1 MLFFLTLIS
10 MFGFIWK
17 IFLCLLVLGMIK
29 SDLQI
34 VAAEGYSATEGGQA
48 KGGSPTPQLSSWQLA
63 NPSLPPDLKKLNGIV
78 KAEQVNKPLLLR
90 RKRSILFPTGV
101 KICPDESVEQ
111 AIANHLKYFRLRVCQ
126 ETVWEVFKIFWDRLP
141 EREEYRTW
149 MNLCEEG
156 MMSIFEIGTNFSQ
169 SEEHRSLIVKSYT
182 KEAMGSS
189 CADWSCG
196 SSGTPTPAPD
206 ADVTT
211 LRDAAAN
218 VPPPHEISIESPAG
232 GTTHEIEEADITI
245 NNEIKK
251 EDEKLMKPVTEQMIE
266 FRILIVG
273 EKYSEELSDPAAVKR
288 QLLSEQFISQIKSV
302 FEGLPG
308 YKSIHVLDYSFPEED
323 SGVEVH
329 YAVTFDGKA
338 ISNATW
344 DLINLHSN
352 KVEDNSFTGIEDNP
366 TVVYT
371 ISDFRDYI
379 AEILQKNALLENN
392 SLSLDPNSLQLTNV
406 KALLRPTP
414 EDPSWITEHPVV
426 LEHPEFDMCL
436 PRRNELSLCH
446 KIQVRLCL
454 TDSTFLAERPSADES
469 TVSNTL
475 PFDFTKPDSTSDTE
489 QSNDNEIQPRPE
501 NLNSDVS
508 LAPEAPLFSEADVTS
523 LPDGLNFEDG
533 NWTPHLVTAPVSARD
548 SVDYLERL
556 SASNSLDVF
565 EDTRLS
571 EDILPSSPSHLV
583 PEEPPATDDYAVP
596 LLSAL
601 TVASSSV
608 IETDVTEIVSA
619 EKEEVTPGS
628 PAGGN
633 DADSVLHESME
644 EFPFPFEVHH
654 MEDETDIY
662 LGDRVIYDDGSG
674 SAFDGSGKAM
684 ESSIWPWEEATLE
697 PVLYPGPDSWLED
710 HNESLLI
717 RTEDIPEG
725 MILDYILNSRN
736 KLDDD
741 PSKDGNE
748 GMANT
753 KEDFLDESEIFV
765 FPETTTQQV
774 SLLQTEEPSSVE
786 PSTQTETS
794 GVYNSSF
801 VKPPLV
807 LEPSVDHSFV
817 DVPTGEAPVSP
828 HNTGLSV
835 DDSLLTSTGTVSM
848 EQPEE
853 SSVGQNIIS
862 EAVEYQNEDRTMIEE
877 LFTVEQLDVTETATI
892 GGLDTSSSES
902 ILAADPS
909 TVHPDLSMVHPDLS
923 TVHPDADTFTVHAD
937 ASTVHPDAS
946 ASIVNPDASIAH
958 SDSSTVHSDASTVNP
973 DVSMVHSHVSTLNPD
988 ASTVHPD
995 ASTVHPD
1002 TSAATVNPDASTVH
1016 SDTSMVN
1023 PDTSTV
1029 HSDASTLNPDVS
1041 MVHSDT
1047 SASTVNPDASIAH
1060 SDTSMVNPDTST
1072 VHSDASTLNLDV
1084 SMVHSDT
1091 SASTVNPDA
1100 STVHSDTSTVN
1111 PDASSV
1117 HSDVSASTVN
1127 PDASTAHSD
1136 TSVVNSDASTVHSD
1150 ASTLNPDVSMIHSD
1164 TSASTVN
1171 PDASTEE
1178 KQTLDSSLA
1187 GQDATGSAVMKPADV
1202 WPTDRALENSLDQTV
1217 QSAMPTATQVST
1229 AVPSVMDQ
1237 TTVLEAFT
1245 DQGGTDHDMHVPMS
1259 FSTLM
1264 NSYVTVSV
1272 TTSTVELPSHFPP
1285 AGSTAS
1291 SSVATS
1297 TRVGVETRTLDVSVD
1312 LDDVSTVHF
1321 PPELTEEGRS
1331 MTESHVD
1338 LTTRVQST
1346 EMASVAWATHDNR
1359 SNSLVPSR
1367 ALVVF
1372 FSLRVTNMMFSEDLF
1387 NKNSPEYKAL
1397 EQRFLELL
1405 VPYLQSNLTGFQ
1417 NLEILN
1423 FRNGSIV
1430 VNSRMKFAKP
1440 VPRNVTNAVYVILE
1454 DFCNTAYHTM
1464 NLAIDKYSLDVESGE
1479 QADPCKFQ
1487 ACNEFSECLVNRWS
1501 GEAECVCNPGYLSI
1515 DGLPCNSI
1523 CDLQPNFC
1531 LNDGKCDVSPGQ
1543 GAICRCRV
1551 GENWW
1556 YRGEHCEEYVSE
1568 PLVVGI
1574 AIASVA
1580 GFLLV
1585 ASAVIFFLART
1596 LRDQY
1601 TKSDTE
1607 YSQGQGGSLSSIENA
1622 VKYNPMYESD
1632 TTGYSH
1638 YYRRYPQLTSYS
1650 STSAETSTD
1659 YSSEEIRHIYENS
1672 ELTKE
1677 EIQDRIRI
1685 IELYAKDRQFA
1696 EFVRQHQMKLL

>member
-1 MLFFLTLIS
+1 MLS
-10 MFGFIWK
+10 PVPHSG
-17 IFLCLLVLGMIK
+17 
-29 SDLQI
+29 
-34 VAAEGYSATEGGQA
+34 GYSATEGRQA
-48 KGGSPTPQLSSWQLA
+48 KNHSPTPQLRDWQLA
-63 NPSLPPDLKKLNGIV
+63 NPSQPPELKKLNGIV
-78 KAEQVNKPLLLR
+78 KAEQVNKHLLLR
-90 RKRSILFPTGV
+90 RKRSILFPSGV

-126 ETVWEVFKIFWDRLP
+126 ETVWEVFKTFWDRLP
-141 EREEYRTW
+141 EREEYHTW
-149 MNLCEEG
+149 MSLCEEG
-156 MMSIFEIGTNFSQ
+156 TMSIFEIGTNFSQ
-169 SEEHRSLIVKSYT
+169 SEEHRSLIVKKLSYT

-189 CADWSCG
+189 CTDWSCG
-196 SSGTPTPAPD
+196 SSGTPTPASD

-218 VPPPHEISIESPAG
+218 VPPPHEISVESSVG
-232 GTTHEIEEADITI
+232 GTVHEIEDTDTTI

-251 EDEKLMKPVTEQMIE
+251 QDEKLVRPVTEQMIE
-266 FRILIVG
+266 FSILIVG
-273 EKYSEELSDPAAVKR
+273 EKYNEELSDPATVKH
-288 QLLSEQFISQIKSV
+288 QVLSEQFVSQMESV

-308 YKSIHVLDYSFPEED
+308 YKNIHVLDY

-338 ISNATW
+338 ISNNTW

-352 KVEDNSFTGIEDNP
+352 KVEDNSFLGIEDNP
-366 TVVYT
+366 TAVYT

-379 AEILQKNALLENN
+379 AEILQKNALLENS
-392 SLSLDPNSLQLTNV
+392 SLSLDPNSLQLINV
-406 KALLRPTP
+406 KEILRPTP
-414 EDPSWITEHPVV
+414 EDPSWIPEHPVV
-426 LEHPEFDMCL
+426 LERPEFD
-436 PRRNELSLCH
+436 
-446 KIQVRLCL
+446 
-454 TDSTFLAERPSADES
+454 DSTFLAERPSADES

-475 PFDFTKPDSTSDTE
+475 PFDFTKPDSTLDSE
-489 QSNDNEIQPRPE
+489 QSNDNEIRPRPE
-501 NLNSDVS
+501 NLDSAAS
-508 LAPEAPLFSEADVTS
+508 LAPEAPLSSEADFTS
-523 LPDGLNFEDG
+523 LPDGLHLEDG
-533 NWTPHLVTAPVSARD
+533 NRTPHLDTAPVVGRD
-548 SVDYLERL
+548 SMDSLEWF
-556 SASNSLDVF
+556 SAPSSLDVF
-565 EDTRLS
+565 EDTGLS
-571 EDILPSSPSHLV
+571 EDLLLPSSPPPHLM
-583 PEEPPATDDYAVP
+583 PEEPPSTDDYAVP
-596 LLSAL
+596 LISAP

-608 IETDVTEIVSA
+608 IKTDSKETVSA
-619 EKEEVTPGS
+619 EKEEVTQDS
-628 PAGGN
+628 PADSN
-633 DADSVLHESME
+633 DTVSVSHESVE
-644 EFPFPFEVHH
+644 EISFPLEVHP
-654 MEDETDIY
+654 MEDATGIY

-674 SAFDGSGKAM
+674 SAFDGSGKEM
-684 ESSIWPWEEATLE
+684 ESGIWPWEEASLE
-697 PVLYPGPDSWLED
+697 PVFYPGPDSWLED
-710 HNESLLI
+710 DNESLLI

-725 MILDYILNSRN
+725 MILDYILNSGN

-741 PSKDGNE
+741 PSKEENE
-748 GMANT
+748 GMANI
-753 KEDFLDESEIFV
+753 KEDFLNESEIFV

-774 SLLQTEEPSSVE
+774 PLLQTEEPSSLE
-786 PSTQTETS
+786 PSTQTETL
-794 GVYNSSF
+794 GMYDSSS
-801 VKPPLV
+801 VKPSLV

-817 DVPTGEAPVSP
+817 DMPTEEAPVSP

-835 DDSLLTSTGTVSM
+835 EDSLLTSTGTVSM

-853 SSVGQNIIS
+853 FSVGQSIIS
-862 EAVEYQNEDRTMIEE
+862 EAVEHQNEDRTMVEE
-877 LFTVEQLDVTETATI
+877 LFTAGQSDVTEAATI
-892 GGLDTSSSES
+892 GHLDTSSSES
-902 ILAADPS
+902 ILTADPS
-909 TVHPDLSMVHPDLS
+909 TVK
-923 TVHPDADTFTVHAD
+923 
-937 ASTVHPDAS
+937 
-946 ASIVNPDASIAH
+946 
-958 SDSSTVHSDASTVNP
+958 P
-973 DVSMVHSHVSTLNPD
+973 DVS
-988 ASTVHPD
+988 
-995 ASTVHPD
+995 
-1002 TSAATVNPDASTVH
+1002 
-1016 SDTSMVN
+1016 
-1023 PDTSTV
+1023 
-1029 HSDASTLNPDVS
+1029 
-1041 MVHSDT
+1041 
-1047 SASTVNPDASIAH
+1047 
-1060 SDTSMVNPDTST
+1060 
-1072 VHSDASTLNLDV
+1072 
-1084 SMVHSDT
+1084 
-1091 SASTVNPDA
+1091 
-1100 STVHSDTSTVN
+1100 
-1111 PDASSV
+1111 
-1117 HSDVSASTVN
+1117 
-1127 PDASTAHSD
+1127 
-1136 TSVVNSDASTVHSD
+1136 
-1150 ASTLNPDVSMIHSD
+1150 
-1164 TSASTVN
+1164 
-1171 PDASTEE
+1171 TEVQ
-1178 KQTLDSSLA
+1178 QTLDSSSA
-1187 GQDATGSAVMKPADV
+1187 GQDTTGSAEKKPADV

-1217 QSAMPTATQVST
+1217 QSATPTATQVST
-1229 AVPSVMDQ
+1229 AVPSVTDQ
-1237 TTVLEAFT
+1237 TAVLEGFAG
-1245 DQGGTDHDMHVPMS
+1245 QGGTDHDMHVSMS
-1259 FSTLM
+1259 FSTDM
-1264 NSYVTVSV
+1264 NSYVMVRV
-1272 TTSTVELPSHFPP
+1272 TSTVELPSHLPP
-1285 AGSTAS
+1285 VGSTAS
-1291 SSVATS
+1291 SSAATS
-1297 TRVGVETRTLDVSVD
+1297 TKLGDETTRVLDVSVD
-1312 LDDVSTVHF
+1312 LDRVSTDHF
-1321 PPELTEEGRS
+1321 SPELTEGRS
-1331 MTESHVD
+1331 MTESHVE
-1338 LTTRVQST
+1338 LTTHVQST
-1346 EMASVAWATHDNR
+1346 EMASVAWATHENR
-1359 SNSLVPSR
+1359 GSTPVPSR

-1440 VPRNVTNAVYVILE
+1440 VPRNVTNAVYMILE

-1531 LNDGKCDVSPGQ
+1531 LNDGKCDISPGQ

-1607 YSQGQGGSLSSIENA
+1607 ESQGQGDSLSSIENA

-1696 EFVRQHQMKLL
+1696 EFVRQHQM

>member
-1 MLFFLTLIS
+1 
-10 MFGFIWK
+10 MFGFTWK
-17 IFLCLLVLGMIK
+17 TFLCFLVLGMIK
-29 SDLQI
+29 GDLQI
-34 VAAEGYSATEGGQA
+34 VAATEGGQA
-48 KGGSPTPQLSSWQLA
+48 KDGSPTPQLSGWQLA
-63 NPSLPPDLKKLNGIV
+63 NPSQPPELKKLNGIV
-78 KAEQVNKPLLLR
+78 KAEQVNKHLLLR
-90 RKRSILFPTGV
+90 RKRSILFPSGV

-126 ETVWEVFKIFWDRLP
+126 ETVWEVFKTFWDRLP
-141 EREEYRTW
+141 EREEYHTW
-149 MNLCEEG
+149 MSLCEEG
-156 MMSIFEIGTNFSQ
+156 TMNIFEIGMNFSQ
-169 SEEHRSLIVKSYT
+169 SEEHRSLIVKKLSYT

-189 CADWSCG
+189 CTDWSCG
-196 SSGTPTPAPD
+196 SGTPTPASD

-218 VPPPHEISIESPAG
+218 VPPPHEISVESPAG
-232 GTTHEIEEADITI
+232 GPEIEDADATI

-251 EDEKLMKPVTEQMIE
+251 QDEKLVRPVTEQMIE
-266 FRILIVG
+266 FSILIAG
-273 EKYSEELSDPAAVKR
+273 EKYSEELSDPATVKR

-308 YKSIHVLDYSFPEED
+308 YKNIHVLDYSSPEED

-352 KVEDNSFTGIEDNP
+352 KVEDNSFMGIEDNP
-366 TVVYT
+366 TAVYT

-379 AEILQKNALLENN
+379 AEILQKNALLENT

-406 KALLRPTP
+406 KEILHPTP
-414 EDPSWITEHPVV
+414 EDPSWISEHPVV
-426 LEHPEFDMCL
+426 LERPEFD
-436 PRRNELSLCH
+436 
-446 KIQVRLCL
+446 
-454 TDSTFLAERPSADES
+454 DSTFLAERPSADES
-469 TVSNTL
+469 TVSNSL
-475 PFDFTKPDSTSDTE
+475 PFDFTKPDSTSDSE
-489 QSNDNEIQPRPE
+489 QSNDNEIWPRPE
-501 NLNSDVS
+501 NLDSEAS
-508 LAPEAPLFSEADVTS
+508 LAPEAPLSSEADVTS
-523 LPDGLNFEDG
+523 LPDGLNLEDG
-533 NWTPHLVTAPVSARD
+533 NRTPHLVTAPVLGRD
-548 SVDYLERL
+548 SVDSLEWL
-556 SASNSLDVF
+556 SASNSLD
-565 EDTRLS
+565 DTGLS
-571 EDILPSSPSHLV
+571 EDLLLPSSPPPHLV
-583 PEEPPATDDYAVP
+583 PEEPPFTDDYAVP
-596 LLSAL
+596 LLSAP

-608 IETDVTEIVSA
+608 IETDIKETVST
-619 EKEEVTPGS
+619 EKEEVTRDS
-628 PAGGN
+628 PAGSN
-633 DADSVLHESME
+633 NADSVLHESVE
-644 EFPFPFEVHH
+644 GINFPLEVQP
-654 MEDETDIY
+654 MEDETDMY

-674 SAFDGSGKAM
+674 SAFDGSGKEM

-697 PVLYPGPDSWLED
+697 PVFYPGPDSWLED
-710 HNESLLI
+710 DNASLLI

-725 MILDYILNSRN
+725 MILDYILNSGN

-741 PSKDGNE
+741 PSKDDNE
-748 GMANT
+748 GMANI

-765 FPETTTQQV
+765 FPETTTWQV
-774 SLLQTEEPSSVE
+774 PLLQTEEPSSVE

-794 GVYNSSF
+794 GMYDSSF
-801 VKPPLV
+801 VKPSLG

-817 DVPTGEAPVSP
+817 DMPNGEAAVSP

-835 DDSLLTSTGTVSM
+835 EDSLLKSTGTVSM
-848 EQPEE
+848 EKPEE

-862 EAVEYQNEDRTMIEE
+862 EADEHQNEDRTTAEE
-877 LFTVEQLDVTETATI
+877 LLTVGQSEVTEAATI
-892 GGLDTSSSES
+892 SQLDTSSSET
-902 ILAADPS
+902 IL
-909 TVHPDLSMVHPDLS
+909 T
-923 TVHPDADTFTVHAD
+923 T
-937 ASTVHPDAS
+937 
-946 ASIVNPDASIAH
+946 
-958 SDSSTVHSDASTVNP
+958 DS
-973 DVSMVHSHVSTLNPD
+973 
-988 ASTVHPD
+988 
-995 ASTVHPD
+995 
-1002 TSAATVNPDASTVH
+1002 
-1016 SDTSMVN
+1016 
-1023 PDTSTV
+1023 
-1029 HSDASTLNPDVS
+1029 
-1041 MVHSDT
+1041 
-1047 SASTVNPDASIAH
+1047 
-1060 SDTSMVNPDTST
+1060 
-1072 VHSDASTLNLDV
+1072 
-1084 SMVHSDT
+1084 
-1091 SASTVNPDA
+1091 
-1100 STVHSDTSTVN
+1100 
-1111 PDASSV
+1111 
-1117 HSDVSASTVN
+1117 
-1127 PDASTAHSD
+1127 
-1136 TSVVNSDASTVHSD
+1136 
-1150 ASTLNPDVSMIHSD
+1150 
-1164 TSASTVN
+1164 STVN

-1178 KQTLDSSLA
+1178 QQTLDLSLA
-1187 GQDATGSAVMKPADV
+1187 GHDTPGSAVEKPADI

-1217 QSAMPTATQVST
+1217 QSAMPSATQVST
-1229 AVPSVMDQ
+1229 VAPSVIDQ
-1237 TTVLEAFT
+1237 ITG
-1245 DQGGTDHDMHVPMS
+1245 QGGTDHDTHVSMS
-1259 FSTLM
+1259 FSTVT
-1264 NSYVTVSV
+1264 NPYVTVSV
-1272 TTSTVELPSHFPP
+1272 TSSTVELPSHLPP
-1285 AGSTAS
+1285 VGSTVS
-1291 SSVATS
+1291 SSVSSTS
-1297 TRVGVETRTLDVSVD
+1297 TKLGDETTRVLGISVD
-1312 LDDVSTVHF
+1312 RDRVSTVRF
-1321 PPELTEEGRS
+1321 SPELAEEGRS
-1331 MTESHVD
+1331 MTESHVE

-1346 EMASVAWATHDNR
+1346 EMASVAWATHENR
-1359 SNSLVPSR
+1359 SSTPVPSR

-1440 VPRNVTNAVYVILE
+1440 VPRNVTNAVYMILE

-1531 LNDGKCDVSPGQ
+1531 LNDGKCDISPGQ

-1607 YSQGQGGSLSSIENA
+1607 DSQGQGDSLSSIENA

-1696 EFVRQHQMKLL
+1696 EFVRQHQM

>member
-1 MLFFLTLIS
+1 

-17 IFLCLLVLGMIK
+17 MFLCLPVLGVIK
-29 SDLQI
+29 GDLQI
-34 VAAEGYSATEGGQA
+34 VAATGGGQA
-48 KGGSPTPQLSSWQLA
+48 KGGSPAPQLSGWQLA
-63 NPSLPPDLKKLNGIV
+63 NPSLPPELKKLTGIV
-78 KAEQVNKPLLLR
+78 DAEQVNKHVLLR
-90 RKRSILFPTGV
+90 RKRSILFPSGV

-111 AIANHLKYFRLRVCQ
+111 AIASHLKYFRLRVCQ
-126 ETVWEVFKIFWDRLP
+126 ETVWEVFKTFWDRLP
-141 EREEYRTW
+141 EREEYHTW

-156 MMSIFEIGTNFSQ
+156 TMSIFEMGTNFSQ
-169 SEEHRSLIVKSYT
+169 SEEHRSLIMKINQKLITISHHVQLQFLILFLFS
-182 KEAMGSS
+182 
-189 CADWSCG
+189 
-196 SSGTPTPAPD
+196 SSGIPTPASD

-211 LRDAAAN
+211 LRDVAAN
-218 VPPPHEISIESPAG
+218 VPPPHEISIESPVS
-232 GTTHEIEEADITI
+232 GTTHEIEDADTTI

-251 EDEKLMKPVTEQMIE
+251 QDEKTTRPGTEQMIE
-266 FRILIVG
+266 FSILIVG
-273 EKYSEELSDPAAVKR
+273 EKYSEELSDPATVKR
-288 QLLSEQFISQIKSV
+288 QLLSEKFISQMESV

-308 YKSIHVLDYSFPEED
+308 YKSIHILGY
-323 SGVEVH
+323 SGVEVR

-352 KVEDNSFTGIEDNP
+352 KVEDNSFMGIEDNP

-379 AEILQKNALLENN
+379 AEILQKNALLENT
-392 SLSLDPNSLQLTNV
+392 SLSLDPDSLQLTNV
-406 KALLRPTP
+406 REILHPTP

-426 LEHPEFDMCL
+426 LERPEFD
-436 PRRNELSLCH
+436 
-446 KIQVRLCL
+446 
-454 TDSTFLAERPSADES
+454 DSTFLAERPSADES

-475 PFDFTKPDSTSDTE
+475 PFDFTKPDSTSDSE
-489 QSNDNEIQPRPE
+489 QSNDNEIRPRPE
-501 NLNSDVS
+501 NLDSEAG
-508 LAPEAPLFSEADVTS
+508 LAPEAPLSSDADVTS
-523 LPDGLNFEDG
+523 LPDGPDLEHG
-533 NWTPHLVTAPVSARD
+533 NWTPYLVTAPELGRD
-548 SVDYLERL
+548 SVDSLEWL
-556 SASNSLDVF
+556 SAPSSLDEF
-565 EDTRLS
+565 EETGLS
-571 EDILPSSPSHLV
+571 EDLLLPSSPPHLV
-583 PEEPPATDDYAVP
+583 PEEPPSTDDSAVP
-596 LLSAL
+596 PLSTP

-608 IETDVTEIVSA
+608 IETDIKETLST
-619 EKEEVTPGS
+619 EKEEETQGS
-628 PAGGN
+628 PAGDN
-633 DADSVLHESME
+633 NADSVLPESMGE
-644 EFPFPFEVHH
+644 IPFPLEVHP
-654 MEDETDIY
+654 MEDETDVY

-674 SAFDGSGKAM
+674 SAFDGSGKEM

-697 PVLYPGPDSWLED
+697 PVFYPDLDSWLED
-710 HNESLLI
+710 DNESLLI

-725 MILDYILNSRN
+725 MILDYILNSGN

-741 PSKDGNE
+741 PSKDENE
-748 GMANT
+748 GMANI
-753 KEDFLDESEIFV
+753 KEDFLDESEILV
-765 FPETTTQQV
+765 LPETTTQQIP
-774 SLLQTEEPSSVE
+774 LLQTEEPSSVE
-786 PSTQTETS
+786 PSTQTEIS
-794 GVYNSSF
+794 GMYDSSF
-801 VKPPLV
+801 VKPSLV
-807 LEPSVDHSFV
+807 MEPSVDHSSV
-817 DVPTGEAPVSP
+817 DMPTGEAPVSP
-828 HNTGLSV
+828 HDTGLPV
-835 DDSLLTSTGTVSM
+835 EDSLLTSTRTVSM

-853 SSVGQNIIS
+853 SIGGQNIIS
-862 EAVEYQNEDRTMIEE
+862 EAAEHQSEDKTVVEE
-877 LFTVEQLDVTETATI
+877 LFTVGQSDVTEAATI
-892 GGLDTSSSES
+892 GHLDISSSET
-902 ILAADPS
+902 ILTADPS
-909 TVHPDLSMVHPDLS
+909 TV
-923 TVHPDADTFTVHAD
+923 
-937 ASTVHPDAS
+937 
-946 ASIVNPDASIAH
+946 NPG
-958 SDSSTVHSDASTVNP
+958 
-973 DVSMVHSHVSTLNPD
+973 
-988 ASTVHPD
+988 
-995 ASTVHPD
+995 
-1002 TSAATVNPDASTVH
+1002 
-1016 SDTSMVN
+1016 
-1023 PDTSTV
+1023 
-1029 HSDASTLNPDVS
+1029 
-1041 MVHSDT
+1041 
-1047 SASTVNPDASIAH
+1047 
-1060 SDTSMVNPDTST
+1060 
-1072 VHSDASTLNLDV
+1072 
-1084 SMVHSDT
+1084 
-1091 SASTVNPDA
+1091 
-1100 STVHSDTSTVN
+1100 
-1111 PDASSV
+1111 
-1117 HSDVSASTVN
+1117 
-1127 PDASTAHSD
+1127 
-1136 TSVVNSDASTVHSD
+1136 
-1150 ASTLNPDVSMIHSD
+1150 
-1164 TSASTVN
+1164 
-1171 PDASTEE
+1171 ASTEE
-1178 KQTLDSSLA
+1178 QQTLDSSLA
-1187 GQDATGSAVMKPADV
+1187 GQDTTGSAVKEPADV
-1202 WPTDRALENSLDQTV
+1202 WPTDRALGNSLDQTA
-1217 QSAMPTATQVST
+1217 QSAMATATQAAT
-1229 AVPSVMDQ
+1229 AVPSVIDQ
-1237 TTVLEAFT
+1237 TTVLEGFAVQGDT
-1245 DQGGTDHDMHVPMS
+1245 DHGTDVSMS
-1259 FSTLM
+1259 FSTVT

-1272 TTSTVELPSHFPP
+1272 TTSTVEHLSHLPTM
-1285 AGSTAS
+1285 GSTAS

-1297 TRVGVETRTLDVSVD
+1297 TKLEDETRVLDVSVD
-1312 LDDVSTVHF
+1312 LDRVTTVHF
-1321 PPELTEEGRS
+1321 SPELTEEGRG
-1331 MTESHVD
+1331 MTESHVE
-1338 LTTRVQST
+1338 LTTHVHST
-1346 EMASVAWATHDNR
+1346 EMASVAWATHENR
-1359 SNSLVPSR
+1359 SSTPIPSR

-1440 VPRNVTNAVYVILE
+1440 VPRNVTNAVYMILE

-1531 LNDGKCDVSPGQ
+1531 LNDGKCDISPGQ

-1607 YSQGQGGSLSSIENA
+1607 DSQGQGDSLSSIENA

-1696 EFVRQHQMKLL
+1696 EFVRQHQM

>member
-1 MLFFLTLIS
+1 
-10 MFGFIWK
+10 MFGSIWK

-29 SDLQI
+29 GDLQI
-34 VAAEGYSATEGGQA
+34 VAATRGGQA
-48 KGGSPTPQLSSWQLA
+48 TDDSPTPQLSGWQLT
-63 NPSLPPDLKKLNGIV
+63 NPSQPPELKKLNGIV
-78 KAEQVNKPLLLR
+78 KAEQVNKHLLLR
-90 RKRSILFPTGV
+90 RKRSILFPSGV

-126 ETVWEVFKIFWDRLP
+126 ETVWEVFKTFWDRLP
-141 EREEYRTW
+141 EREEYHTW
-149 MNLCEEG
+149 MSLCEEG
-156 MMSIFEIGTNFSQ
+156 AMSTFEIGTNFSQ
-169 SEEHRSLIVKSYT
+169 SEEHRSLIVKKLSYT

-189 CADWSCG
+189 CTDWSC
-196 SSGTPTPAPD
+196 SGTPTPASA

-218 VPPPHEISIESPAG
+218 VPPPHEISIDSPAG
-232 GTTHEIEEADITI
+232 GTVHEIEDVDTTI

-251 EDEKLMKPVTEQMIE
+251 QDEKLVRPVSEQMIE
-266 FRILIVG
+266 FSILVVD
-273 EKYSEELSDPAAVKR
+273 EKYSEELNDPTSAKHQV
-288 QLLSEQFISQIKSV
+288 LSEQFISQIESV
-302 FEGLPG
+302 FEDLPG
-308 YKSIHVLDYSFPEED
+308 YKSIHVLGY

-352 KVEDNSFTGIEDNP
+352 KVEDNSFMGIEDNP
-366 TVVYT
+366 TAVYT

-379 AEILQKNALLENN
+379 AEILQKNALTENT

-406 KALLRPTP
+406 KEILHSTP

-426 LEHPEFDMCL
+426 LERPEFD
-436 PRRNELSLCH
+436 
-446 KIQVRLCL
+446 
-454 TDSTFLAERPSADES
+454 DSTFLAERPSADES

-475 PFDFTKPDSTSDTE
+475 PFDFTKPDSISDSE
-489 QSNDNEIQPRPE
+489 QSNDNEIWPRPE
-501 NLNSDVS
+501 NLDSEAS
-508 LAPEAPLFSEADVTS
+508 LAPEAPLSSEADVTS
-523 LPDGLNFEDG
+523 LPDGLNLEDG
-533 NWTPHLVTAPVSARD
+533 NQTPHLVTAPALAPD
-548 SVDYLERL
+548 SVDPLEWL
-556 SASNSLDVF
+556 SASNSLDVS
-565 EDTRLS
+565 EDSGLS
-571 EDILPSSPSHLV
+571 ENLLLPSSPPPHHV
-583 PEEPPATDDYAVP
+583 PEEPLSTDDYTVP
-596 LLSAL
+596 LLFTP

-608 IETDVTEIVSA
+608 IETDIKETISA
-619 EKEEVTPGS
+619 EKEEVTPES
-628 PAGGN
+628 SIN
-633 DADSVLHESME
+633 ADSVLHESVE
-644 EFPFPFEVHH
+644 EISFPLEVHP

-674 SAFDGSGKAM
+674 SAIDGSGKEM
-684 ESSIWPWEEATLE
+684 ESNVWPWEEATLE
-697 PVLYPGPDSWLED
+697 PVFYPGPDSWIED
-710 HNESLLI
+710 DNESLLI
-717 RTEDIPEG
+717 SSEDIPEG
-725 MILDYILNSRN
+725 MILDYILNSGN
-736 KLDDD
+736 KLGDD
-741 PSKDGNE
+741 PSKDENE

-774 SLLQTEEPSSVE
+774 PVLQTEEPSVE
-786 PSTQTETS
+786 PSTQTETLDMHD
-794 GVYNSSF
+794 SSF
-801 VKPPLV
+801 VKPSLG

-817 DVPTGEAPVSP
+817 DMPTGEAPVSP
-828 HNTGLSV
+828 HDTGLSV
-835 DDSLLTSTGTVSM
+835 EGSVLTPTGTITV

-862 EAVEYQNEDRTMIEE
+862 EAIEHQNEDGTMVSE
-877 LFTVEQLDVTETATI
+877 LFTVGQSAVTEDATI
-892 GGLDTSSSES
+892 GYLDTGSSET
-902 ILAADPS
+902 ILTA
-909 TVHPDLSMVHPDLS
+909 DLSMLN
-923 TVHPDADTFTVHAD
+923 T
-937 ASTVHPDAS
+937 
-946 ASIVNPDASIAH
+946 
-958 SDSSTVHSDASTVNP
+958 DASTVNP
-973 DVSMVHSHVSTLNPD
+973 G
-988 ASTVHPD
+988 
-995 ASTVHPD
+995 
-1002 TSAATVNPDASTVH
+1002 
-1016 SDTSMVN
+1016 
-1023 PDTSTV
+1023 
-1029 HSDASTLNPDVS
+1029 
-1041 MVHSDT
+1041 
-1047 SASTVNPDASIAH
+1047 
-1060 SDTSMVNPDTST
+1060 
-1072 VHSDASTLNLDV
+1072 
-1084 SMVHSDT
+1084 
-1091 SASTVNPDA
+1091 
-1100 STVHSDTSTVN
+1100 
-1111 PDASSV
+1111 
-1117 HSDVSASTVN
+1117 
-1127 PDASTAHSD
+1127 
-1136 TSVVNSDASTVHSD
+1136 
-1150 ASTLNPDVSMIHSD
+1150 
-1164 TSASTVN
+1164 
-1171 PDASTEE
+1171 ASTEE
-1178 KQTLDSSLA
+1178 QQTLDLSLVN
-1187 GQDATGSAVMKPADV
+1187 QDTTGSGVKNVADV
-1202 WPTDRALENSLDQTV
+1202 WPIDGALENSLDQTV
-1217 QSAMPTATQVST
+1217 QSAMPIATQVST
-1229 AVPSVMDQ
+1229 VGPSV
-1237 TTVLEAFT
+1237 T
-1245 DQGGTDHDMHVPMS
+1245 DQSTVPEGFAVQDGIDHDTHVSTS
-1259 FSTLM
+1259 FSTVM
-1264 NSYVTVSV
+1264 NSYVTMNVPPG
-1272 TTSTVELPSHFPP
+1272 TVELPSYLAPM
-1285 AGSTAS
+1285 GSTAPP
-1291 SSVATS
+1291 SVATS
-1297 TRVGVETRTLDVSVD
+1297 TKLEDETTRVLDVSVE
-1312 LDDVSTVHF
+1312 LDHMSTVHF
-1321 PPELTEEGRS
+1321 SPELTEKGKS
-1331 MTESHVD
+1331 MTESHME

-1346 EMASVAWATHDNR
+1346 EMASVAWATHENQ
-1359 SNSLVPSR
+1359 NSTPVSSR

-1440 VPRNVTNAVYVILE
+1440 VPRNVTNAVYMILE

-1531 LNDGKCDVSPGQ
+1531 LNDGKCDISPGQ

-1607 YSQGQGGSLSSIENA
+1607 DSQGQGDSLSSIENA

-1650 STSAETSTD
+1650 STSAETSTE

-1696 EFVRQHQMKLL
+1696 EFVRQHQM

>member
-1 MLFFLTLIS
+1 MTDFV
-10 MFGFIWK
+10 WK
-17 IFLCLLVLGMIK
+17 VFLCLLLLGMIK
-29 SDLQI
+29 CDLQI
-34 VAAEGYSATEGGQA
+34 IAAEGYSATEGGQA
-48 KGGSPTPQLSSWQLA
+48 KGGSPTPHLSGWQLA
-63 NPSLPPDLKKLNGIV
+63 NPSQSPGLKKLNGIV
-78 KAEQVNKPLLLR
+78 EAEQVNKHLLLR
-90 RKRSILFPTGV
+90 RKRSILFPSGV

-126 ETVWEVFKIFWDRLP
+126 ETVWEVFKTFWDRLP
-141 EREEYRTW
+141 EREEYHTW
-149 MNLCEEG
+149 MSLCEEG
-156 MMSIFEIGTNFSQ
+156 TMSIFEMGMNFSQ
-169 SEEHRSLIVKSYT
+169 SEEHRNLIVKKLSYT

-189 CADWSCG
+189 CTDWSSG
-196 SSGTPTPAPD
+196 GTPTPASD

-218 VPPPHEISIESPAG
+218 VPPPHEISVESPAG
-232 GTTHEIEEADITI
+232 GTVHEIEDADTTI

-251 EDEKLMKPVTEQMIE
+251 QDEKLVRPVTEQMIE
-266 FRILIVG
+266 FSILIVD

-288 QLLSEQFISQIKSV
+288 QLLSEQFISQIESV

-308 YKSIHVLDYSFPEED
+308 YKSIHVLDYSSPEED

-352 KVEDNSFTGIEDNP
+352 KVEDNSFMGIEDNP

-379 AEILQKNALLENN
+379 VEILQKNALLENT

-406 KALLRPTP
+406 KEILRPTP

-426 LEHPEFDMCL
+426 LERPEFD
-436 PRRNELSLCH
+436 
-446 KIQVRLCL
+446 
-454 TDSTFLAERPSADES
+454 DSAFLAERPSADES

-475 PFDFTKPDSTSDTE
+475 PFDFTKPDSTSDSE
-489 QSNDNEIQPRPE
+489 QSNDNEIRPRPE
-501 NLNSDVS
+501 NLDSEAS
-508 LAPEAPLFSEADVTS
+508 LAPEAPLSSEADVTS
-523 LPDGLNFEDG
+523 LPDELNLEDG
-533 NWTPHLVTAPVSARD
+533 NQTPHLVTAPVSGRD
-548 SVDYLERL
+548 SADSLEWL
-556 SASNSLDVF
+556 SVHNSLDVF
-565 EDTRLS
+565 EDTGVS
-571 EDILPSSPSHLV
+571 EDLLPSSPPHLV
-583 PEEPPATDDYAVP
+583 PEEPPSTDDYAVP
-596 LLSAL
+596 LLSAP

-608 IETDVTEIVSA
+608 TETDIKETVSA
-619 EKEEVTPGS
+619 EKEEGTQGS
-628 PAGGN
+628 PAGSN
-633 DADSVLHESME
+633 NADSVLDESME
-644 EFPFPFEVHH
+644 EIPFPLEVHP
-654 MEDETDIY
+654 MKDETDIY
-662 LGDRVIYDDGSG
+662 LGYRVIYDDGSG
-674 SAFDGSGKAM
+674 SAFDGSGKEM

-697 PVLYPGPDSWLED
+697 PIFYPGPDSWLED
-710 HNESLLI
+710 DNESSLI
-717 RTEDIPEG
+717 KTEDIPEG

-741 PSKDGNE
+741 PSKDENE
-748 GMANT
+748 GMANI

-774 SLLQTEEPSSVE
+774 PLLQTEEPSSVE
-786 PSTQTETS
+786 PSTQTEIS
-794 GVYNSSF
+794 SMYESSF
-801 VKPPLV
+801 VNPSLV

-817 DVPTGEAPVSP
+817 DMPTGEAPVSS

-835 DDSLLTSTGTVSM
+835 EDSLTSTGTISM

-862 EAVEYQNEDRTMIEE
+862 EAVEHQSEDRITVEE
-877 LFTVEQLDVTETATI
+877 LFTVEQSDVTEAATI
-892 GGLDTSSSES
+892 GLVDISSSET
-902 ILAADPS
+902 ILTAD
-909 TVHPDLSMVHPDLS
+909 
-923 TVHPDADTFTVHAD
+923 
-937 ASTVHPDAS
+937 S
-946 ASIVNPDASIAH
+946 A
-958 SDSSTVHSDASTVNP
+958 
-973 DVSMVHSHVSTLNPD
+973 
-988 ASTVHPD
+988 
-995 ASTVHPD
+995 
-1002 TSAATVNPDASTVH
+1002 
-1016 SDTSMVN
+1016 MVN
-1023 PDTSTV
+1023 
-1029 HSDASTLNPDVS
+1029 
-1041 MVHSDT
+1041 
-1047 SASTVNPDASIAH
+1047 I
-1060 SDTSMVNPDTST
+1060 
-1072 VHSDASTLNLDV
+1072 
-1084 SMVHSDT
+1084 
-1091 SASTVNPDA
+1091 
-1100 STVHSDTSTVN
+1100 
-1111 PDASSV
+1111 
-1117 HSDVSASTVN
+1117 
-1127 PDASTAHSD
+1127 
-1136 TSVVNSDASTVHSD
+1136 
-1150 ASTLNPDVSMIHSD
+1150 
-1164 TSASTVN
+1164 
-1171 PDASTEE
+1171 DASTEDQ
-1178 KQTLDSSLA
+1178 QTLDSSLA
-1187 GQDATGSAVMKPADV
+1187 SQDTTGLAVKKTVDV

-1217 QSAMPTATQVST
+1217 QSATPIATQIPT
-1229 AVPSVMDQ
+1229 AVPSVIDQ
-1237 TTVLEAFT
+1237 TTVPEGFT
-1245 DQGGTDHDMHVPMS
+1245 GQGGTDHDTHVSMS
-1259 FSTLM
+1259 FSTVM

-1272 TTSTVELPSHFPP
+1272 TTNTVELPSHLPP
-1285 AGSTAS
+1285 VGSMTP
-1291 SSVATS
+1291 SSVATTTKLGDET
-1297 TRVGVETRTLDVSVD
+1297 TRVLDVSVD
-1312 LDDVSTVHF
+1312 LDRVSTVHF
-1321 PPELTEEGRS
+1321 SPELTEEGRS
-1331 MTESHVD
+1331 MTESHVE
-1338 LTTRVQST
+1338 LTTHVQST
-1346 EMASVAWATHDNR
+1346 EMASVAWATHENH
-1359 SNSLVPSR
+1359 SGTPIPSR

-1440 VPRNVTNAVYVILE
+1440 VPRNVTNAVYMILE

-1531 LNDGKCDVSPGQ
+1531 LNDGKCDISPGQ

-1607 YSQGQGGSLSSIENA
+1607 DSQGQGDSLSSIENA

-1696 EFVRQHQMKLL
+1696 EFVRQHQM

>member
-1 MLFFLTLIS
+1 MLLFLTQIS
-10 MFGFIWK
+10 MFGFTWK
-17 IFLCLLVLGMIK
+17 TFLCFLVLGMIK
-29 SDLQI
+29 GDLQI

-48 KGGSPTPQLSSWQLA
+48 KDGSPTPQLSGWQLA
-63 NPSLPPDLKKLNGIV
+63 NPSQPPELKKLNGIV
-78 KAEQVNKPLLLR
+78 KAEQVNKHLLLR
-90 RKRSILFPTGV
+90 RKRSILFPSGV

-126 ETVWEVFKIFWDRLP
+126 ETVWEVFKTFWDRLP
-141 EREEYRTW
+141 EREEYHTW
-149 MNLCEEG
+149 MSLCEEG
-156 MMSIFEIGTNFSQ
+156 TMSIFEIGMNFSQ
-169 SEEHRSLIVKSYT
+169 SEEHRSLIVKKLSYT

-189 CADWSCG
+189 CTDWSCG
-196 SSGTPTPAPD
+196 SSGTPTPASD

-218 VPPPHEISIESPAG
+218 VPPPHEISVESPAG
-232 GTTHEIEEADITI
+232 GPEIEDADATI

-251 EDEKLMKPVTEQMIE
+251 QDEKLVRPVTEQMIE
-266 FRILIVG
+266 FSILIAG
-273 EKYSEELSDPAAVKR
+273 EEYSEELSDPATVKR

-308 YKSIHVLDYSFPEED
+308 YKNIHVLDYSSPEED

-352 KVEDNSFTGIEDNP
+352 KVEDNSFMGIEDNP
-366 TVVYT
+366 TAVYT

-379 AEILQKNALLENN
+379 AEILQKNALLENT

-406 KALLRPTP
+406 KEILHPPP

-426 LEHPEFDMCL
+426 LERPEFD
-436 PRRNELSLCH
+436 
-446 KIQVRLCL
+446 
-454 TDSTFLAERPSADES
+454 DSTFLAERPSADES
-469 TVSNTL
+469 TVSNSL
-475 PFDFTKPDSTSDTE
+475 PFDFTKPDSTSDSE
-489 QSNDNEIQPRPE
+489 QSNDNEIRPRPE
-501 NLNSDVS
+501 NLDSEAS
-508 LAPEAPLFSEADVTS
+508 LAPEAPLSSEADVTS
-523 LPDGLNFEDG
+523 LPDGLNLEDG
-533 NWTPHLVTAPVSARD
+533 NRTPHLVTAPVLGRD
-548 SVDYLERL
+548 SVDSLEWL

-565 EDTRLS
+565 EDTGLS
-571 EDILPSSPSHLV
+571 EDLLLPSSPPPHLV
-583 PEEPPATDDYAVP
+583 PEEPPFTDDYGVP
-596 LLSAL
+596 LLSAP

-608 IETDVTEIVSA
+608 IETDIKETVSA
-619 EKEEVTPGS
+619 EKEEVTQDS
-628 PAGGN
+628 PAGSN
-633 DADSVLHESME
+633 NADSVLHESVE
-644 EFPFPFEVHH
+644 EINFPLEVQP
-654 MEDETDIY
+654 MEDETDMY
-662 LGDRVIYDDGSG
+662 LGDRIIYDDGSG
-674 SAFDGSGKAM
+674 SAFDGSGKEM
-684 ESSIWPWEEATLE
+684 ESIIWPWEEATLE
-697 PVLYPGPDSWLED
+697 PVFYPGPDSWLED
-710 HNESLLI
+710 DNESLLI

-725 MILDYILNSRN
+725 MILDYILNSGN

-741 PSKDGNE
+741 PSKDDNE
-748 GMANT
+748 GMANI

-765 FPETTTQQV
+765 FPETTTWQV
-774 SLLQTEEPSSVE
+774 PLLQTEEPSSVE

-794 GVYNSSF
+794 GMYDSSF
-801 VKPPLV
+801 VKPSLG

-817 DVPTGEAPVSP
+817 DMPTGEAPVSP

-835 DDSLLTSTGTVSM
+835 EDSLLKSTGTVSM
-848 EQPEE
+848 EKPEE
-853 SSVGQNIIS
+853 SSVSQNIIS
-862 EAVEYQNEDRTMIEE
+862 EADEHQNEDRTTAEE
-877 LFTVEQLDVTETATI
+877 LLTVGQSEVTEAATI
-892 GGLDTSSSES
+892 SHLDTSSSET
-902 ILAADPS
+902 ILTADS
-909 TVHPDLSMVHPDLS
+909 
-923 TVHPDADTFTVHAD
+923 
-937 ASTVHPDAS
+937 
-946 ASIVNPDASIAH
+946 
-958 SDSSTVHSDASTVNP
+958 
-973 DVSMVHSHVSTLNPD
+973 
-988 ASTVHPD
+988 
-995 ASTVHPD
+995 
-1002 TSAATVNPDASTVH
+1002 
-1016 SDTSMVN
+1016 
-1023 PDTSTV
+1023 
-1029 HSDASTLNPDVS
+1029 
-1041 MVHSDT
+1041 
-1047 SASTVNPDASIAH
+1047 
-1060 SDTSMVNPDTST
+1060 
-1072 VHSDASTLNLDV
+1072 
-1084 SMVHSDT
+1084 
-1091 SASTVNPDA
+1091 
-1100 STVHSDTSTVN
+1100 
-1111 PDASSV
+1111 
-1117 HSDVSASTVN
+1117 
-1127 PDASTAHSD
+1127 
-1136 TSVVNSDASTVHSD
+1136 
-1150 ASTLNPDVSMIHSD
+1150 
-1164 TSASTVN
+1164 STVN

-1178 KQTLDSSLA
+1178 QQTLDLSLA
-1187 GQDATGSAVMKPADV
+1187 GHDTTGSAVEKPADV

-1217 QSAMPTATQVST
+1217 QSAMPSATQVST
-1229 AVPSVMDQ
+1229 VAPSVIDQ
-1237 TTVLEAFT
+1237 ITG
-1245 DQGGTDHDMHVPMS
+1245 QGGTDHDTHVSMS
-1259 FSTLM
+1259 FSTVM

-1272 TTSTVELPSHFPP
+1272 TSSTVELPSHLPP
-1285 AGSTAS
+1285 VGSTVS
-1291 SSVATS
+1291 SSVSSTS
-1297 TRVGVETRTLDVSVD
+1297 TKLGDATTRVLDISVD
-1312 LDDVSTVHF
+1312 RDRVSTVHF
-1321 PPELTEEGRS
+1321 SPELTEEGRS
-1331 MTESHVD
+1331 MTESHVE

-1346 EMASVAWATHDNR
+1346 EMASVAWATHENR
-1359 SNSLVPSR
+1359 SSTPVPSR

-1440 VPRNVTNAVYVILE
+1440 VPRNVTNAVYMILE

-1531 LNDGKCDVSPGQ
+1531 LNDGKCDISPGQ

-1607 YSQGQGGSLSSIENA
+1607 DSQGQGDSLSSIENA

>member
-1 MLFFLTLIS
+1 
-10 MFGFIWK
+10 
-17 IFLCLLVLGMIK
+17 
-29 SDLQI
+29 
-34 VAAEGYSATEGGQA
+34 EGYSATEGEQA
-48 KGGSPTPQLSSWQLA
+48 KDSSPTPQLSGWQLA
-63 NPSLPPDLKKLNGIV
+63 NPSLPPELKKLNDIV
-78 KAEQVNKPLLLR
+78 EAEQFNQHLQLR
-90 RKRSILFPTGV
+90 RKRSILFPSGI
-101 KICPDESVEQ
+101 KICPDESIEQ

-126 ETVWEVFKIFWDRLP
+126 ETVWEVFKTFWDRLP
-141 EREEYRTW
+141 EREEYHTW
-149 MNLCEEG
+149 MSLCEEG
-156 MMSIFEIGTNFSQ
+156 TMSIFEMGTNFSQ
-169 SEEHRSLIVKSYT
+169 SEEHRSLIVKKLSYT

-189 CADWSCG
+189 CTDWSCG
-196 SSGTPTPAPD
+196 GTPTPASD

-218 VPPPHEISIESPAG
+218 VPPPHEISVESPVG
-232 GTTHEIEEADITI
+232 GTIHEIEDADTTI

-251 EDEKLMKPVTEQMIE
+251 QDEKPVRPVTEQIIE
-266 FRILIVG
+266 FSILMVG
-273 EKYSEELSDPAAVKR
+273 EKYSEELSNPAAERR
-288 QLLSEQFISQIKSV
+288 QLLSEQFISQMKSV

-308 YKSIHVLDYSFPEED
+308 YKSIRVLDYRSPEED
-323 SGVEVH
+323 SGVEVL

-352 KVEDNSFTGIEDNP
+352 KVEDNSFMGIEDNP

-379 AEILQKNALLENN
+379 AEILQRNALLENT

-406 KALLRPTP
+406 KEILHSTP

-426 LEHPEFDMCL
+426 LERPELD
-436 PRRNELSLCH
+436 
-446 KIQVRLCL
+446 
-454 TDSTFLAERPSADES
+454 DSTFLAERPSADES

-475 PFDFTKPDSTSDTE
+475 PFDFTKPDSTSDSE
-489 QSNDNEIQPRPE
+489 QSNDNEIWPRPE
-501 NLNSDVS
+501 NLDSDTS
-508 LAPEAPLFSEADVTS
+508 LAPEAPLSSEADITS
-523 LPDGLNFEDG
+523 LPDGLNLEDG
-533 NWTPHLVTAPVSARD
+533 NWAPHLVTAPASGRD
-548 SVDYLERL
+548 SGDSLEWL
-556 SASNSLDVF
+556 SIHNSLDAF
-565 EDTRLS
+565 EDTGLS
-571 EDILPSSPSHLV
+571 EDLLLPSSPPHLV
-583 PEEPPATDDYAVP
+583 PQEPPSTDDYAVP
-596 LLSAL
+596 LLSAP

-608 IETDVTEIVSA
+608 TETDSKETVST
-619 EKEEVTPGS
+619 EKEEVTQGS
-628 PAGGN
+628 PAGSSSADDN
-633 DADSVLHESME
+633 NADSMLQKSVE
-644 EFPFPFEVHH
+644 EIPFPLEVPT
-654 MEDETDIY
+654 MEDETDMY

-674 SAFDGSGKAM
+674 SAFDGSGKEM

-697 PVLYPGPDSWLED
+697 PVFYPGPNSWLED
-710 HNESLLI
+710 DNESLLI

-736 KLDDD
+736 KLDDG
-741 PSKDGNE
+741 PSKDENE
-748 GMANT
+748 GMANI
-753 KEDFLDESEIFV
+753 KDFLDEPEVFV

-774 SLLQTEEPSSVE
+774 PLLQTEKPSSVE
-786 PSTQTETS
+786 PSTQTETLS
-794 GVYNSSF
+794 TYDSSF
-801 VKPPLV
+801 VIPSLV

-817 DVPTGEAPVSP
+817 DMPTGEPPVSP
-828 HNTGLSV
+828 RNTGLPLE
-835 DDSLLTSTGTVSM
+835 DSLLASTVVM

-853 SSVGQNIIS
+853 SSIGQNIIS
-862 EAVEYQNEDRTMIEE
+862 EAVEHQNEDRATVEE
-877 LFTVEQLDVTETATI
+877 LFTVGQSDVTEAAAI
-892 GGLDTSSSES
+892 GHLDTSSSET
-902 ILAADPS
+902 ILPADPS
-909 TVHPDLSMVHPDLS
+909 IVK
-923 TVHPDADTFTVHAD
+923 
-937 ASTVHPDAS
+937 PDAS
-946 ASIVNPDASIAH
+946 
-958 SDSSTVHSDASTVNP
+958 
-973 DVSMVHSHVSTLNPD
+973 M
-988 ASTVHPD
+988 
-995 ASTVHPD
+995 
-1002 TSAATVNPDASTVH
+1002 
-1016 SDTSMVN
+1016 
-1023 PDTSTV
+1023 
-1029 HSDASTLNPDVS
+1029 
-1041 MVHSDT
+1041 
-1047 SASTVNPDASIAH
+1047 
-1060 SDTSMVNPDTST
+1060 
-1072 VHSDASTLNLDV
+1072 
-1084 SMVHSDT
+1084 
-1091 SASTVNPDA
+1091 
-1100 STVHSDTSTVN
+1100 
-1111 PDASSV
+1111 
-1117 HSDVSASTVN
+1117 
-1127 PDASTAHSD
+1127 
-1136 TSVVNSDASTVHSD
+1136 
-1150 ASTLNPDVSMIHSD
+1150 
-1164 TSASTVN
+1164 
-1171 PDASTEE
+1171 EE
-1178 KQTLDSSLA
+1178 QQTLDSSLA
-1187 GQDATGSAVMKPADV
+1187 DQDTTGPAVKKPADV
-1202 WPTDRALENSLDQTV
+1202 WPTDRALENSLDQTG
-1217 QSAMPTATQVST
+1217 QSAMPTATPVST
-1229 AVPSVMDQ
+1229 AVPSELDQ
-1237 TTVLEAFT
+1237 TTALEGFAV
-1245 DQGGTDHDMHVPMS
+1245 QGGTDHDTHVSMS
-1259 FSTLM
+1259 FSTAL

-1272 TTSTVELPSHFPP
+1272 TTSTVELPSHLPP
-1285 AGSTAS
+1285 QGSTAS

-1297 TRVGVETRTLDVSVD
+1297 TKLGDETTRVLDVSAD
-1312 LDDVSTVHF
+1312 LDRVGTVRF
-1321 PPELTEEGRS
+1321 SPKLTEEGRT
-1331 MTESHVD
+1331 MTESHVE
-1338 LTTRVQST
+1338 LTTHVQST
-1346 EMASVAWATHDNR
+1346 GMASVAWATHENR
-1359 SNSLVPSR
+1359 SSTPVPSR

-1440 VPRNVTNAVYVILE
+1440 VPRNVTNAVYMILE

-1531 LNDGKCDVSPGQ
+1531 LNDGKCDISPGQ

-1607 YSQGQGGSLSSIENA
+1607 DSQGQGDSLSSIENA

>member
-1 MLFFLTLIS
+1 MLFFLTQIS

-34 VAAEGYSATEGGQA
+34 
-48 KGGSPTPQLSSWQLA
+48 
-63 NPSLPPDLKKLNGIV
+63 
-78 KAEQVNKPLLLR
+78 
-90 RKRSILFPTGV
+90 
-101 KICPDESVEQ
+101 
-111 AIANHLKYFRLRVCQ
+111 IAVCQ

-149 MNLCEEG
+149 MSLCEEG

-169 SEEHRSLIVKSYT
+169 SEEHRSLIVKKQSYT

-533 NWTPHLVTAPVSARD
+533 NWTPHLVTAPVSGRD

-596 LLSAL
+596 LLSAP

-628 PAGGN
+628 PAGSN

-786 PSTQTETS
+786 PSTQTETL

-995 ASTVHPD
+995 
-1002 TSAATVNPDASTVH
+1002 TSAATVNPDASTV
-1016 SDTSMVN
+1016 
-1023 PDTSTV
+1023 
-1029 HSDASTLNPDVS
+1029 
-1041 MVHSDT
+1041 
-1047 SASTVNPDASIAH
+1047 H

-1136 TSVVNSDASTVHSD
+1136 TFMVNSDASTVHSG

-1171 PDASTEE
+1171 PGASMENRDASMVNPDASTEE

-1187 GQDATGSAVMKPADV
+1187 GQDTTGSAVMKPADV

-1372 FSLRVTNMMFSEDLF
+1372 FSLRVTNMIFSEDLF

-1607 YSQGQGGSLSSIENA
+1607 YSQGQGDSLSSIENA

>member
-1 MLFFLTLIS
+1 
-10 MFGFIWK
+10 MFGLLWK
-17 IFLCLLVLGMIK
+17 IILCLPVLGVIK
-29 SDLQI
+29 GDLQI
-34 VAAEGYSATEGGQA
+34 VAATEGGQTKDA
-48 KGGSPTPQLSSWQLA
+48 SPTPQLSGWQLG
-63 NPSLPPDLKKLNGIV
+63 NPSLPPELTKVNGILE
-78 KAEQVNKPLLLR
+78 AEQVHKRLLLR
-90 RKRSILFPTGV
+90 RKRSILFPSGV

-126 ETVWEVFKIFWDRLP
+126 ETVWEVFKTFWDRLP
-141 EREEYRTW
+141 EREEYHTW
-149 MNLCEEG
+149 MSLCEEG
-156 MMSIFEIGTNFSQ
+156 TMSIFEMGLNFSQ
-169 SEEHRSLIVKSYT
+169 SEEHRSLIVKKLSYI
-182 KEAMGSS
+182 KESMGSS
-189 CADWSCG
+189 CTEWSCG
-196 SSGTPTPAPD
+196 GTPTPASD

-232 GTTHEIEEADITI
+232 GIIPEIEDADTTI

-251 EDEKLMKPVTEQMIE
+251 QDEKLVRPVTEQMIE
-266 FRILIVG
+266 FSVLIVG
-273 EKYSEELSDPAAVKR
+273 EKYSEELRDPTSAKH
-288 QLLSEQFISQIKSV
+288 QLLSEQFISQIKNV

-308 YKSIHVLDYSFPEED
+308 YKNIHVLDYSSPEED

-329 YAVTFDGKA
+329 YAVMFDGKA

-352 KVEDNSFTGIEDNP
+352 KVEDNSFMGIEDNP

-371 ISDFRDYI
+371 IGDFRDYI
-379 AEILQKNALLENN
+379 AEILQKNALLENT

-406 KALLRPTP
+406 KEILRPTP

-426 LEHPEFDMCL
+426 LERPEFD
-436 PRRNELSLCH
+436 
-446 KIQVRLCL
+446 
-454 TDSTFLAERPSADES
+454 DSTFLAERPSADES

-475 PFDFTKPDSTSDTE
+475 PFDFTKPDSTSDSE
-489 QSNDNEIQPRPE
+489 QSNDNEIWSRPQGLDPE
-501 NLNSDVS
+501 AS
-508 LAPEAPLFSEADVTS
+508 LAPEAPLSSEADVTS
-523 LPDGLNFEDG
+523 LPDGLNLEDV
-533 NWTPHLVTAPVSARD
+533 NRTSHMVTAPVLGHDSMDSLEWPSAP
-548 SVDYLERL
+548 S
-556 SASNSLDVF
+556 SLDVF
-565 EDTRLS
+565 EDTGLS
-571 EDILPSSPSHLV
+571 EDLLPSSAPHLV
-583 PEEPPATDDYAVP
+583 PEEPPSTDDYAVP
-596 LLSAL
+596 PLSAP

-608 IETDVTEIVSA
+608 RETDSKETVSA
-619 EKEEVTPGS
+619 EKEVTQGS
-628 PAGGN
+628 PAGSD
-633 DADSVLHESME
+633 DADSVLHESVE
-644 EFPFPFEVHH
+644 EIPFPLEVLP
-654 MEDETDIY
+654 MEDETDMY

-674 SAFDGSGKAM
+674 SAFDGSGKEM
-684 ESSIWPWEEATLE
+684 EPSIWPWEEATLE
-697 PVLYPGPDSWLED
+697 PVFYPGPDSWLEGD
-710 HNESLLI
+710 NESLLI
-717 RTEDIPEG
+717 KTDDIPEG
-725 MILDYILNSRN
+725 RILDYILNSGN
-736 KLDDD
+736 KLDGD
-741 PSKDGNE
+741 PSKDE
-748 GMANT
+748 DEDMANI

-765 FPETTTQQV
+765 FPETTTLV
-774 SLLQTEEPSSVE
+774 QTEEPSSVE

-794 GVYNSSF
+794 DMYDSSF
-801 VKPPLV
+801 VKPSLV
-807 LEPSVDHSFV
+807 SEPSVDHSFV
-817 DVPTGEAPVSP
+817 DMPTGEAPVSP
-828 HNTGLSV
+828 YSTGLSAE
-835 DDSLLTSTGTVSM
+835 DSLLTSTGTVSM

-862 EAVEYQNEDRTMIEE
+862 EAVEQQGKDRTTAEE
-877 LFTVEQLDVTETATI
+877 LFTVEQSDVTEGATI
-892 GGLDTSSSES
+892 GHLDTSSSQT
-902 ILAADPS
+902 ILTADPS
-909 TVHPDLSMVHPDLS
+909 MVK
-923 TVHPDADTFTVHAD
+923 
-937 ASTVHPDAS
+937 
-946 ASIVNPDASIAH
+946 
-958 SDSSTVHSDASTVNP
+958 
-973 DVSMVHSHVSTLNPD
+973 
-988 ASTVHPD
+988 
-995 ASTVHPD
+995 
-1002 TSAATVNPDASTVH
+1002 
-1016 SDTSMVN
+1016 
-1023 PDTSTV
+1023 
-1029 HSDASTLNPDVS
+1029 
-1041 MVHSDT
+1041 
-1047 SASTVNPDASIAH
+1047 
-1060 SDTSMVNPDTST
+1060 
-1072 VHSDASTLNLDV
+1072 
-1084 SMVHSDT
+1084 
-1091 SASTVNPDA
+1091 
-1100 STVHSDTSTVN
+1100 
-1111 PDASSV
+1111 
-1117 HSDVSASTVN
+1117 
-1127 PDASTAHSD
+1127 
-1136 TSVVNSDASTVHSD
+1136 
-1150 ASTLNPDVSMIHSD
+1150 
-1164 TSASTVN
+1164 

-1178 KQTLDSSLA
+1178 QQAPESSLA
-1187 GQDATGSAVMKPADV
+1187 GRDTTGSAVKKPAHV
-1202 WPTDRALENSLDQTV
+1202 WPTDRALESSLDWTV
-1217 QSAMPTATQVST
+1217 QSVTPAATQVST
-1229 AVPSVMDQ
+1229 AVPSVIDQ
-1237 TTVLEAFT
+1237 TTVLEGFT
-1245 DQGGTDHDMHVPMS
+1245 AQGGTDHDTQVSMS
-1259 FSTLM
+1259 FST
-1264 NSYVTVSV
+1264 VTSSFVTGSV
-1272 TTSTVELPSHFPP
+1272 TISTVELPSHLPP
-1285 AGSTAS
+1285 VGSTAS
-1291 SSVATS
+1291 SYVVTS
-1297 TRVGVETRTLDVSVD
+1297 RKLGGETTRILDVSVD
-1312 LDDVSTVHF
+1312 LARVSTAHVS
-1321 PPELTEEGRS
+1321 PELTEKGRS
-1331 MTESHVD
+1331 ITESHME
-1338 LTTRVQST
+1338 LTTHVQST
-1346 EMASVAWATHDNR
+1346 EMASVAWATHENR
-1359 SNSLVPSR
+1359 SSTPIPSR

-1405 VPYLQSNLTGFQ
+1405 VPYLQSNLSGFQ

-1440 VPRNVTNAVYVILE
+1440 VPRNVTNAVYLILE

-1531 LNDGKCDVSPGQ
+1531 LNDGKCDISPGQ

-1607 YSQGQGGSLSSIENA
+1607 DSQGQGDSLSSIENA

-1696 EFVRQHQMKLL
+1696 EFVRQHQM

>member
-1 MLFFLTLIS
+1 MS
-10 MFGFIWK
+10 GFIWK
-17 IFLCLLVLGMIK
+17 MFLCFPVLGVMK
-29 SDLQI
+29 GDLQI
-34 VAAEGYSATEGGQA
+34 VAAGGQA
-48 KGGSPTPQLSSWQLA
+48 KGGSPTPQLSGWQLA
-63 NPSLPPDLKKLNGIV
+63 NPSLLPGLKKLAGIV
-78 KAEQVNKPLLLR
+78 DAEQVNKHVLLR
-90 RKRSILFPTGV
+90 RKRSILFPSGV
-101 KICPDESVEQ
+101 KICPDESIEQ
-111 AIANHLKYFRLRVCQ
+111 AIANHLKYFKLRVCQ
-126 ETVWEVFKIFWDRLP
+126 ETVWEVFKTFWDRLP
-141 EREEYRTW
+141 EREEYHTW

-156 MMSIFEIGTNFSQ
+156 TMSIFEMGTNFSQ
-169 SEEHRSLIVKSYT
+169 SEEHRSLIVKKLSYT

-189 CADWSCG
+189 CTDWSCG
-196 SSGTPTPAPD
+196 NGTPTPASD

-218 VPPPHEISIESPAG
+218 VPPPHEISIESPVS
-232 GTTHEIEEADITI
+232 GTIHEIEDADTTI

-251 EDEKLMKPVTEQMIE
+251 QDEKLARPATEQMIE
-266 FRILIVG
+266 FSILIVG
-273 EKYSEELSDPAAVKR
+273 EKYSQELSDPATVKR
-288 QLLSEQFISQIKSV
+288 QLLSEQFISQMESV

-308 YKSIHVLDYSFPEED
+308 YKNIQVLDYSSPEED
-323 SGVEVH
+323 RGVEVR

-338 ISNATW
+338 TSNATW

-352 KVEDNSFTGIEDNP
+352 KVEDNSFMGIEDNP

-379 AEILQKNALLENN
+379 AEILQKNALLENT

-406 KALLRPTP
+406 KEILHPTA

-426 LEHPEFDMCL
+426 LEHPEFD
-436 PRRNELSLCH
+436 
-446 KIQVRLCL
+446 
-454 TDSTFLAERPSADES
+454 DSTFLAERPSADES

-475 PFDFTKPDSTSDTE
+475 PFDFTKPDSTSDSE
-489 QSNDNEIQPRPE
+489 QSNDNEIRPGPE
-501 NLNSDVS
+501 NLDFEPS
-508 LAPEAPLFSEADVTS
+508 LAPEAPLSSEADATS
-523 LPDGLNFEDG
+523 LPDGLNLEDE
-533 NWTPHLVTAPVSARD
+533 NWTPHLVTAPALGRD
-548 SVDYLERL
+548 SVDSLEWL
-556 SASNSLDVF
+556 SAPSSLDVF
-565 EDTRLS
+565 EETGLS
-571 EDILPSSPSHLV
+571 EDLLPSSPPHLV
-583 PEEPPATDDYAVP
+583 PEEPLSTDDYAVP
-596 LLSAL
+596 LLSAP

-608 IETDVTEIVSA
+608 IETDIKETVSS
-619 EKEEVTPGS
+619 EKEEEIQDS
-628 PAGGN
+628 PAGDN
-633 DADSVLHESME
+633 NADSTNADSVLHESVE
-644 EFPFPFEVHH
+644 EIPFPLEVHP
-654 MEDETDIY
+654 MEDETDVY
-662 LGDRVIYDDGSG
+662 LGDRITYDDGSG
-674 SAFDGSGKAM
+674 SAFDGSGKEM

-697 PVLYPGPDSWLED
+697 PVFYPGPDSWLED
-710 HNESLLI
+710 DNESLLI

-736 KLDDD
+736 KLDDV
-741 PSKDGNE
+741 PSKDENE
-748 GMANT
+748 GMANI
-753 KEDFLDESEIFV
+753 KEDLLDESETFV

-774 SLLQTEEPSSVE
+774 PLLLTEEPSSAE
-786 PSTQTETS
+786 PSTQTEIP
-794 GVYNSSF
+794 GMYDSSF
-801 VKPPLV
+801 VKPSLV
-807 LEPSVDHSFV
+807 LEPSVDHSSI
-817 DVPTGEAPVSP
+817 DMPTGEVPVSP
-828 HNTGLSV
+828 HNTGLPME
-835 DDSLLTSTGTVSM
+835 DSFLTSTGTVSVQ
-848 EQPEE
+848 QPEE
-853 SSVGQNIIS
+853 SIVGQNIIS
-862 EAVEYQNEDRTMIEE
+862 EAVEQQNEDRTTVE
-877 LFTVEQLDVTETATI
+877 LFTVGQSDVTEAATI
-892 GGLDTSSSES
+892 GHLDTSSSET
-902 ILAADPS
+902 ILTADPS
-909 TVHPDLSMVHPDLS
+909 MVK
-923 TVHPDADTFTVHAD
+923 
-937 ASTVHPDAS
+937 
-946 ASIVNPDASIAH
+946 
-958 SDSSTVHSDASTVNP
+958 
-973 DVSMVHSHVSTLNPD
+973 
-988 ASTVHPD
+988 
-995 ASTVHPD
+995 
-1002 TSAATVNPDASTVH
+1002 
-1016 SDTSMVN
+1016 
-1023 PDTSTV
+1023 
-1029 HSDASTLNPDVS
+1029 
-1041 MVHSDT
+1041 
-1047 SASTVNPDASIAH
+1047 
-1060 SDTSMVNPDTST
+1060 
-1072 VHSDASTLNLDV
+1072 
-1084 SMVHSDT
+1084 
-1091 SASTVNPDA
+1091 
-1100 STVHSDTSTVN
+1100 
-1111 PDASSV
+1111 
-1117 HSDVSASTVN
+1117 
-1127 PDASTAHSD
+1127 
-1136 TSVVNSDASTVHSD
+1136 
-1150 ASTLNPDVSMIHSD
+1150 
-1164 TSASTVN
+1164 

-1178 KQTLDSSLA
+1178 QQNLDSSLA
-1187 GQDATGSAVMKPADV
+1187 GQDTTGSAVKKPADV
-1202 WPTDRALENSLDQTV
+1202 WPTDKALENSLDQTV

-1229 AVPSVMDQ
+1229 AVPSVIDQ
-1237 TTVLEAFT
+1237 TTVLEGFAV
-1245 DQGGTDHDMHVPMS
+1245 QGGTDQDTDVSMS
-1259 FSTLM
+1259 FSTVM
-1264 NSYVTVSV
+1264 NSYVMVSV
-1272 TTSTVELPSHFPP
+1272 TTSTVERPSHLPP
-1285 AGSTAS
+1285 VGSTAS
-1291 SSVATS
+1291 SSVAASTKLGDET
-1297 TRVGVETRTLDVSVD
+1297 TRVLDVSVN
-1312 LDDVSTVHF
+1312 LDGVSTVRF
-1321 PPELTEEGRS
+1321 SPELTEEGRS
-1331 MTESHVD
+1331 MTESHVE
-1338 LTTRVQST
+1338 LTTRVHST
-1346 EMASVAWATHDNR
+1346 EMASVAWVTHENR
-1359 SNSLVPSR
+1359 NSTSIPSR

-1440 VPRNVTNAVYVILE
+1440 VPRNVTNAVYMILE

-1531 LNDGKCDVSPGQ
+1531 LNDGKCDISPGQ

-1607 YSQGQGGSLSSIENA
+1607 DSQGQGDSLSSIENA

-1696 EFVRQHQMKLL
+1696 EFVRQHQM